1 MSGRSGPTRR
11 RDAGATR
18 AALLEAA
25 AALFAE
31 QGYERTTV
39 REVAARAGVNQALL
53 FRYFGSKEELF
64 AEVLAAQNDEL
75 LAGPAETLL
84 PRVLADLLRD
94 TDPAW
99 VRRALQAVL
108 RSVGHAGAAE
118 LLRERLG
125 AAYGSRLASL
135 SSEPDAELRAD
146 LVIAWLF
153 GIGLLR
159 SVVGKR
165 PLADA
170 DPDQVTALVLRTA
183 RHLLGDPP
191 AAGSGD

>member
-1 MSGRSGPTRR
+1 MSGPTRR

-25 AALFAE
+25 AGLFAE

-64 AEVLAAQNDEL
+64 AEVLAVQSDEL
-75 LAGPAETLL
+75 LAGPVETLL
-84 PRVLADLLRD
+84 ERVLADLLWDADADR
-94 TDPAW
+94 
-99 VRRALQAVL
+99 VRQSLRALL

-118 LLRERLG
+118 LLRDRLG
-125 AAYGSRLASL
+125 TAYVRRLATL
-135 SSEPDAELRAD
+135 SDAPDAELRAD
-146 LVIAWLF
+146 LLVAWLL

-159 SVVGKR
+159 SVVGKQ
-165 PLADA
+165 PLAGA
-170 DPDQVTALVLRTA
+170 DPAEVSALVLRTA
-183 RHLLGDPP
+183 RHLLEERP
-191 AAGSGD
+191 ATGSGD